1 MSCALHTTFNGLGY
15 SMNSSGNYSSFAPP
29 CTCPDSGTPAAGA
42 WAEDELARR
51 PLSPYRP
58 GTGAGGWGPA
68 AAGAGAP
75 PPLSQTRLLPTRTN
89 GGGIQRGDLPPT
101 PLTPGV
107 GLTRSMTNAY
117 TGIEPGFSN
126 HTPPPPTRDSNYTP
140 PPPARDFPRA
150 PPRLFRESH
159 FSTHSEEDA
168 DGGGSSAAA
177 VPSVRR
183 TATERNGVN
192 WPTPEEHLES
202 VKEQVRVSLHQLL
215 YTLQTEIERPR
226 PGAARSHDEMAA
238 DDARYNDLDE
248 QIEGVLRLLTALN

>member
-15 SMNSSGNYSSFAPP
+15 SMNSSGNYSSYAPP
-29 CTCPDSGTPAAGA
+29 CTCPDGGTPAAGA
-42 WAEDELARR
+42 WVEENEPAPR

-68 AAGAGAP
+68 AAGAGVP
-75 PPLSQTRLLPTRTN
+75 TLSQTRILPTRSN

-107 GLTRSMTNAY
+107 GLMRSMTNAY

-126 HTPPPPTRDSNYTP
+126 RTPPPQ
-140 PPPARDFPRA
+140 PARDVPHA

-159 FSTHSEEDA
+159 FSTHSEDD
-168 DGGGSSAAA
+168 DGAAA
-177 VPSVRR
+177 AAPSVRR
-183 TATERNGVN
+183 TATERNGMN

-202 VKEQVRVSLHQLL
+202 VKEQVRISLRQLL

-226 PGAARSHDEMAA
+226 DGARSHDEMAA
-238 DDARYNDLDE
+238 EDIRYNELDE
-248 QIEGVLRLLTALN
+248 QIEATLRLLTALN